1 MPAIP
6 FNAEVAGS
14 RRLPVIELSGDINV
28 AAEADLSAAYAEVKA
43 LGADTVLLDFAATE
57 YINSTG
63 IALIVRLL
71 ADARS
76 DRREVRVCGLSA
88 HYLEIFQITRLS
100 DYMRIFEDQASAAA
114 AAPAAEATPSTG
126 GRR

>member
-6 FNAEVAGS
+6 FSVEVRGS
-14 RRLPVIELSGDINV
+14 RELATMALHGDVNV
-28 AAEADLSAAYAEVKA
+28 LAEAGLGIAYGEAAA
-43 LGADTVLLDFAATE
+43 LETRVVVLDFTDTD

-71 ADARS
+71 ADARR
-76 DRREVRVCGLSA
+76 DGREVRACGLTP

-100 DYMRIFEDQASAAA
+100 DYMQIFADRASASAAST
-114 AAPAAEATPSTG
+114 ATTPG
-126 GRR
+126 GVR

>member
-6 FNAEVAGS
+6 FRAEVGGS
-14 RRLPVIELSGDINV
+14 RELATIELHGDMNV
-28 AAEADLSAAYAEVKA
+28 AAEAGLATAYQGVAALDAR
-43 LGADTVLLDFAATE
+43 TVLLDFTDAD

-71 ADARS
+71 TDAR
-76 DRREVRVCGLSA
+76 REGREVRACGLTP

-100 DYMRIFEDQASAAA
+100 DYMQIFDDRASASAVST
-114 AAPAAEATPSTG
+114 ATTPG
-126 GRR
+126 GV

>member
-6 FNAEVAGS
+6 FRAEVGGTGEFA
-14 RRLPVIELSGDINV
+14 VIELHGDVNV
-28 AAEADLSAAYAEVKA
+28 AAEAGLEAAYQDVAAVDA
-43 LGADTVLLDFAATE
+43 RTVLLDFSDAD

-71 ADARS
+71 ADAR
-76 DRREVRVCGLSA
+76 REGREVRACGLTA

-100 DYMRIFEDQASAAA
+100 DFLQIFDDRASASAVSAA
-114 AAPAAEATPSTG
+114 TTQG
-126 GRR
+126 GFR